1 MSEKLQKVLARAGQ
15 GSRREIE
22 LMIQNGRVSVD
33 GVVAKLGD
41 RLEDLSVSVRI
52 DGHNIELISSD
63 EEICRILA
71 YNKPEGELCTRH
83 DPEGRRT
90 VFDRLPRLNTG
101 RWVSVG
107 RLDANTSGLLLFT
120 TDGELANRLMHPS
133 RTVEREYMVRVFGE
147 VTEQMV
153 KNVVKGVELEDG
165 LARFEDVVY
174 AGGEGMNHTF
184 YVVITEGRNREVRR
198 LWDSQGVTVSRLK
211 RVRYGDVYLTKD
223 MPRGGWSELE
233 LKEVNELRATVELP
247 PETETALT
255 VEGQK
260 RKKGIR
266 QIRRAVRRHEERVET
281 GGGRGRRGRGNDRR
295 NPGSSR
301 NAEVE
306 AQSNERRGNGRSQP
320 AKGRDNRD
328 NRDSRDNGKPQS
340 SGRPQ
345 TSGKPQS
352 SGKRKPSGNAA
363 NRRNPL
369 ANKPAKPRTRK

>member
-328 NRDSRDNGKPQS
+328 SRDNGKPQS